1 MKKTKCPG
9 CGTDLDVS
17 LKYEVTNAKLRADN
31 ARLKKLNKEALKEIQ
46 SQSATDEVRQTNIH
60 SKPIRITK
68 KKGID
73 NEAVAFLIASDW
85 HVEERVVANTING
98 VNRFNEKIAKKRAE
112 MFFKNSI
119 KLIEGSTSNT
129 KIKKIVLALLGDFFS
144 NEIHDELME
153 GNTMLP
159 AEAVMFAQNLIASG
173 IETLLREPKSE
184 IIVPCSVGNHGRMTQ
199 KLRISTEAGN
209 SLEYYMY
216 HNLANHFRNNPR
228 VQFKIS
234 EGYHNYM
241 TVYGKVIRF
250 HHGHAM
256 RYMGGIGGIYIP
268 VNKAINAWNKIKRA
282 DFDVFAHFHQRRDG
296 GNFIC
301 NGSLIGYN
309 AYALNIKADYE
320 EPQQAFFLIDRLRG
334 KTVVAPVLLK

>member
-31 ARLKKLNKEALKEIQ
+31 ARLRKLNKEALKEIQ
-46 SQSATDEVRQTNIH
+46 SKSASKDVLNTDLH

-68 KKGID
+68 KKGLD
-73 NEAVAFLIASDW
+73 NEAVAFLVASDW
-85 HVEERVVANTING
+85 HVEERVVGSSING
-98 VNRFNEKIAKKRAE
+98 VNTFNEKIAKKRAE
-112 MFFKNSI
+112 RFFKNSL
-119 KLIEGSTSNT
+119 KLIDVSTSTT

-144 NEIHDELME
+144 NEIHEELME
-153 GNTMLP
+153 NNTMLP
-159 AEAVMFAQNLIASG
+159 TEAVMFAQSLLASG
-173 IETLLREPKSE
+173 IETLLKETTCD
-184 IIVPCSVGNHGRMTQ
+184 IVVPCSSGNHGRMTQ

-216 HNLANHFRNNPR
+216 HNLANHFKGNPR
-228 VQFKIS
+228 VQFQIS
-234 EGYHNYM
+234 DGYLNYM
-241 TVYGKVIRF
+241 KVYGKTIRF

-268 VNKAINAWNKIKRA
+268 VNKAIAQWNKIKHA
-282 DFDVFAHFHQRRDG
+282 DYDVFGHFHQRRDG

-309 AYALNIKADYE
+309 AYALSIKADYE
-320 EPQQAFFLIDRLRG
+320 EPQQAFFLVDKDRG
-334 KTVVAPVLLK
+334 KTIVAPILLK